1 MWSSSGW
8 QRLEWVWVLRQASPL
23 SVLLVVL
30 PVEREAA
37 VGYRCM
43 DMAMHRS
50 QSHLWHSLGGRQDNP
65 ESEGEHMR
73 PVRLG
78 DNKDMLCPL
87 DAALAGNVSTT

>member
-1 MWSSSGW
+1 M
-8 QRLEWVWVLRQASPL
+8 LRQAAQL
-23 SVLLVVL
+23 SALWAAL

-37 VGYRCM
+37 AGYRCM

-50 QSHLWHSLGGRQDNP
+50 QSHLWRSLDGRLDNP

-73 PVRLG
+73 LVHLG
-78 DNKDMLCPL
+78 DNKDMLSPL